1 MAADIGGRLYIRQI
15 IALERS
21 AKEMRTMASE
31 WVKLTLQD
39 GGKIIHVNLK
49 SIARKG
55 AGARVLVK
63 APVGRSEPNTLV
75 HSSNGRFE
83 VTAAASQAFMKR
95 TASIAPGLGFA
106 AYD

>member
-1 MAADIGGRLYIRQI
+1 MHLPSTR
-15 IALERS
+15 ALVPLHAIS
-21 AKEMRTMASE
+21 YAKEMRTMASE